1 MPTSINIRRNK
12 TGHLEGMTKLQ
23 REKAELLRFVDIQ
36 SFANPTAVTLTM
48 KMRVEGKSND
58 METASTNFRHF
69 MNRLNH
75 TLLKS
80 AAKRHGKRL
89 KVFCV
94 RESNPD
100 GRLHYHALIDR
111 PVRVGFEEFTSTIR
125 YLWGRTDFGYRQIDV
140 QDNADAG
147 WLIYLLKIGRRT
159 ACSIL

>member
-1 MPTSINIRRNK
+1 MQQGSEISADLLQPFINSRCFYSRY
-12 TGHLEGMTKLQ
+12 LDDMTKFQ
-23 REKAELLRFVDIQ
+23 REKAELHKFVDIQ

-80 AAKRHGKRL
+80 AAKRHGRRL
-89 KVFCV
+89 KVFCA

-100 GRLHYHALIDR
+100 GIQTQLHTALRTR
-111 PVRVGFEEFTSTIR
+111 PEGRGESSEGVPGVSARRGVGLS
-125 YLWGRTDFGYRQIDV
+125 GYPRIV
-140 QDNADAG
+140 VASASCG
-147 WLIYLLKIGRRT
+147 L
-159 ACSIL
+159 